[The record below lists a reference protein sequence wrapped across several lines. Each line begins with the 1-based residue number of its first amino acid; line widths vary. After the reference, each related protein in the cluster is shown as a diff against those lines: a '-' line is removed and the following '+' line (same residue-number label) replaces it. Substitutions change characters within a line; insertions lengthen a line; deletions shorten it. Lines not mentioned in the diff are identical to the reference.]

1 MGLDM
6 YMWKQKRVN
15 VYDFNQEGDCV
26 AKKLT
31 IKTVAE
37 YEDGKVEE
45 NEYCVDNPQENG
57 RVWLPVSYWRKAN
70 AIHKWFVDLNDGV
83 DDCTQ
88 IRVNG
93 SQIKSLVDTC
103 KQILADH
110 SKASELLPTQ
120 SGFFFG
126 STDYDEWYYEDLEK
140 TVKMLADVDEND
152 EYIYQA
158 SW

>member
-57 RVWLPVSYWRKAN
+57 RVWLPVAYWRKAN